1 LSDDKVISLEN
12 YKKEKNKIVPSLKA
26 FLLDGYYIL
35 PEMGIMI
42 HILSI
47 TDKSVHYTSEMIY
60 VMEDQYGN
68 FFADTVE
75 EETCEGWEELDEEV
89 FTTAVE
95 KNIPTSPWDR

>member
-1 LSDDKVISLEN
+1 
-12 YKKEKNKIVPSLKA
+12 
-26 FLLDGYYIL
+26 
-35 PEMGIMI
+35 
-42 HILSI
+42 
-47 TDKSVHYTSEMIY
+47 
-60 VMEDQYGN
+60 MEDQYGN